1 MAAYWYLRIGLWLA
15 LSIPWFILRWLCR
28 PVIGLHNNWWQRK
41 SGLLMLLV
49 ALPLFFC
56 FLCCGVQVVGLLLLL
71 ESICWRAEWQ
81 EIVSS
86 ISKVSRF
93 PGGPRRA

>member
-1 MAAYWYLRIGLWLA
+1 M
-15 LSIPWFILRWLCR
+15 
-28 PVIGLHNNWWQRK
+28 
-41 SGLLMLLV
+41 
-49 ALPLFFC
+49 
-56 FLCCGVQVVGLLLLL
+56 VGLLLLL